1 MGYNISETTGFTG
14 GGTAN
19 LSDWTM
25 TVDLSDPGVTTV
37 TGDFDQVTT
46 GGTNQGEASGGY
58 VFSALNTTAYGTLS
72 YNTTDGTFTFT
83 IDRSA
88 VFQSGSDQTVTFTV
102 TGSSGGSSDDDQ
114 VIINLL
120 VCVARGTL
128 IRTDRGRVPVEEVET
143 GDMVWTLDDGPQP
156 VRWIGSR
163 RIGSDELR
171 HDPSLR
177 PIRIAPGALGD
188 KRPRRPLTV
197 SPQHRVLLR
206 DWRAQLLF
214 GESEMLVAAK
224 GLINDRTIRADHE
237 ADEVEYFHLLFDTH
251 QIIETDGALTESFHP
266 GPWSVREI
274 DGPARDELLRIFPE
288 LAADID
294 AYGPAVRMAPRTAD
308 VRLVGRLDLGPGPT
322 H

>member
-1 MGYNISETTGFTG
+1 LGYNISETTGFVG
-14 GGTAN
+14 SGTAN

-46 GGTNQGEASGGY
+46 GGTNQGEAPGGY

-72 YNTTDGTFTFT
+72 FNTTDGTFTFT

-88 VFQSGSDQTVTFTV
+88 VFQTGSDQTVTFTI
-102 TGSSGGSSDDDQ
+102 TGTSGGSSDPDN

-120 VCVARGTL
+120 VCVTRGTL
-128 IRTDRGRVPVEEVET
+128 IRTDRGRVPVEDVEV
-143 GDMVWTLDDGPQP
+143 DDLVWTLDNGLQP

-163 RIGSDELR
+163 RIGPDELR
-171 HDPSLR
+171 QDPTLR
-177 PIRIAPGALGD
+177 PIRIAPGMLGD
-188 KRPRRPLTV
+188 KRPRRPLSV

-214 GESEMLVAAK
+214 GEREVLVAAK
-224 GLINDRTIRADHE
+224 GLINDRSIRADHQT
-237 ADEVEYFHLLFDTH
+237 DEVEYFHLLFDSH

-266 GPWSVREI
+266 GPWSTREI
-274 DGPARDELLRIFPE
+274 DGPARDELFRVFPE

-294 AYGPAVRMAPRTAD
+294 AYGPAARMSLKTEE
-308 VRLVGRLDLGPGPT
+308 VRLVGALDLATGST